1 VGPYKIGYGVLSVK
15 QRMDSL
21 AEKFKI
27 GEISKFDRQLLKKL
41 VKCFDHLQQ
50 NPRHPGLESHEI
62 STLTQKYGEKVWQS
76 YLENNT
82 PAAGR
87 VFWVYGPDK
96 MQITIVGIEDH
107 PKKGAYDRI
116 KLDLP
121 LQKKK

>member
-1 VGPYKIGYGVLSVK
+1 MGPYKIGYGVLSVK

-21 AEKFKI
+21 AEQFKI
-27 GEISKFDRQLLKKL
+27 GEISKSDRQLLKKL
-41 VKCFDHLQQ
+41 VKCFDNLQK

-87 VFWVYGPDK
+87 VFWV
-96 MQITIVGIEDH
+96 
-107 PKKGAYDRI
+107 
-116 KLDLP
+116 
-121 LQKKK
+121 